1 MTRKLMLNFY
11 CGLYTEEQLFVMVI
25 SISQG
30 KFMFAKLPE

>member
-1 MTRKLMLNFY
+1 MTRKLILNFNS
-11 CGLYTEEQLFVMVI
+11 GLHTEEQLFVMVI